1 MAAAVVRRLLDAAT
15 VLVGISVITFAL
27 LFVTG
32 DPTTMLVPE
41 SFSREQIAEFRH
53 QAGLDRPWYLQ
64 YATFVRRAASGDFG
78 TSLRSQLPT
87 LPLVL
92 ERLPATFELAIAALV
107 LSLAVTV
114 PLGLLAAT
122 HRRSLVDTVTL
133 AAGLI
138 GQSAPTFWIG
148 LLLILVCGVELR
160 WLPISGRGGLSHL
173 VLPAVTLALYTMGR
187 NARVVRSAILDV
199 LGHEFVRTAHAK
211 GLSRSAVLLRHVL
224 TNALLPIATVIGLD
238 FGVLLGGAIVTET
251 VFAWP
256 GVGRLVVN
264 AVYQRDFPVVE
275 AAVMVIATLFVILNL
290 FVDLLYAYLD
300 PRIRFR

>member
-224 TNALLPIATVIGLD
+224 TNALLPIVTVIGLD